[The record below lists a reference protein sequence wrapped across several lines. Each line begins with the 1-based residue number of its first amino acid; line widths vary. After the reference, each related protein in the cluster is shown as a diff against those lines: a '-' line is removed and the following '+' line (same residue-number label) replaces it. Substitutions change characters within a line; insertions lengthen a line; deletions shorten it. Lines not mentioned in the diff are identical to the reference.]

1 MTAGWRLEIYGSE
14 AGSTAATIVFRELGE
29 GGCLLA
35 GWWGGTPSLCLSN
48 LQPPLQKAALMS
60 APSQWP

>member
-14 AGSTAATIVFRELGE
+14 AGSTAATIVFRELA
-29 GGCLLA
+29 GGSA
-35 GWWGGTPSLCLSN
+35 GRVWGGTPSLCLSN
-48 LQPPLQKAALMS
+48 LQPPLQKVALMS